1 VTATE
6 PAAAPAP
13 AAEPA
18 LRCPQCG
25 NELVPGQD
33 WCLRCG
39 RAATT
44 TVVRPR
50 HWKIPMAVV
59 AVLAALAGV
68 GVAVLFVA
76 LSGDD
81 ENIVTTGE
89 LTRTIT
95 VTTQAPTAAPP
106 PAPTTTA
113 PTTTAPT
120 TPRVPTTP
128 GATTPTPTV
137 PTTPR
142 STTTAPRTGGT
153 TTGSGGSSSPAD

>member
-1 VTATE
+1 VTAT
-6 PAAAPAP
+6 APV
-13 AAEPA
+13 AAEPN

-25 NELVPGQD
+25 QELDPVQD

-50 HWKIPMAVV
+50 HWKIPLILVSL
-59 AVLAALAGV
+59 LAALAGV

-81 ENIVTTGE
+81 KRIITTGE

-95 VTTQAPTAAPP
+95 VTTQSPTAAVP
-106 PAPTTTA
+106 TA
-113 PTTTAPT
+113 PTSTA
-120 TPRVPTTP
+120 PRVPTTP
-128 GATTPTPTV
+128 GATTSTAPTAPPATGA
-137 PTTPR
+137 
-142 STTTAPRTGGT
+142 TTTAPPAKGSTTPRTG
-153 TTGSGGSSSPAD
+153 GGSSSPSD